1 VPPCKPLTTSI
12 SGRSRHSASTNL
24 RDGRRAARRGCRCH
38 LRLHPVPRC
47 VLDAGDTPPD
57 AEAFEVS
64 LLGNGALAAA
74 VIGSMAELL
83 TDEAPGARPTLS
95 STVSRRETVETLSS
109 KVSQHRATDPAQLS
123 KTRFVGAPAF
133 HSLPALAGLKR
144 LRNPPEAS
152 LQNHLGRNMGRR
164 SSHTGALRLLVC
176 STEQGFTVGRR
187 RCRIADRWGWTG
199 VAPAL
204 FLAPPLQRERLS
216 EGRQG
221 GGEQRRLG
229 GEGCREGDRRARR

>member
-1 VPPCKPLTTSI
+1 
-12 SGRSRHSASTNL
+12 
-24 RDGRRAARRGCRCH
+24 
-38 LRLHPVPRC
+38 VPRC
-47 VLDAGDTPPD
+47 VLDAGDAPPD

-64 LLGNGALAAA
+64 LLGNGALVAA
-74 VIGSMAELL
+74 VIGLMAELP
-83 TDEAPGARPTLS
+83 TDEAPGVRPTLS

-109 KVSQHRATDPAQLS
+109 KVSRHRATDPTQLP
-123 KTRFVGAPAF
+123 KMRFAGAPAF
-133 HSLPALAGLKR
+133 HPLPALAVGLKR
-144 LRNPPEAS
+144 LRNPPGAS
-152 LQNHLGRNMGRR
+152 LQNRLGGNMGRR
-164 SSHTGALRLLVC
+164 NSHTGALRLLVC

-221 GGEQRRLG
+221 GGEQQRLG
-229 GEGCREGDRRARR
+229 GEGCREHGREGDRGGEVGIFFPYIYLTLITGLDLCLMEQHLGWTSNVYL